1 MNKPRIKI
9 SLTNFGKA
17 CIFLSVFLFF
27 SAQNTGNNLLFVM
40 ASCFIA
46 AFSIVLFMAYRNI
59 SGLEPILEIEK
70 DIYATEEFS
79 IKCRIKEIEGRAHYC
94 IAFED
99 DFIGRLEADEIIYLK
114 TRIRTEKR
122 GVYKLKDFALFSFHP
137 FGLIFIRNIFPE
149 KSVFVAPQKA
159 KVIPELIEKEIGGA
173 IQKFEPGK
181 EGDYWMQKPYQP
193 GEDASLINWTIS
205 ARSNLEW
212 VLIKSLNYGLPEK
225 LHFDFS
231 GLAGEVFE
239 DCLKIVSGIVFE
251 LRENGSHAFIWAKQE
266 NGAYNWMSVTD
277 NYSTLLHWLADLT
290 DNERVPPPTGDCRGI
305 NFSEILSKINA

>member
-1 MNKPRIKI
+1 MDKPRIKI

-17 CIFLSVFLFF
+17 CIFLSVFLLF

-46 AFSIVLFMAYRNI
+46 TFVIVLYLSYRNI
-59 SGLEPILEIEK
+59 SGLDPVLETDKE
-70 DIYATEEFS
+70 IYAAEEFS
-79 IKCRIKEIEGRAHYC
+79 IKCCLKEIEGRAHYC

-99 DFIGRLEADEIIYLK
+99 DFIGRLEANEIIYLK
-114 TRIRTEKR
+114 TRIKSENR
-122 GVYKLKDFALFSFHP
+122 GECKLKNFALFSFHP
-137 FGLIFIRNIFPE
+137 FGLIFIRLLLPQKTLFI
-149 KSVFVAPQKA
+149 APQKA

-181 EGDYWMQKPYQP
+181 EGDYWMQKPYQS

-225 LHFDFS
+225 LYFNFS
-231 GLAGEVFE
+231 GLVGEVFE
-239 DCLKIVSGIVFE
+239 DCLKIVTGIVFK
-251 LRENGSHAFIWAKQE
+251 LRANGSHAFIWARQE
-266 NGAYNWMSVTD
+266 NGSYNWLAVTD
-277 NYSTLLHWLADLT
+277 NYTTLLHWLADLS
-290 DNERVPPPTGDCRGI
+290 DQERIPPPTGEWRGI
-305 NFSEILSKINA
+305 KFKEILSKKNG